1 MWGVSSLILHTNPD
15 ENPLIS
21 YGYSG
26 TNLFL
31 FLTILYVGH
40 MYLKQM
46 NRIQV
51 LLDTFI
57 TTICFSMVIWVFI
70 FEQNVEKANV
80 LQSDIIAMLS
90 LASDMLILAFL
101 SIWFFSMRE
110 KKASRFLNLTIVGVF
125 IFVITDLIYY
135 YQYFYLTYIPN
146 SILDGAYVWSFSFL
160 ALGAG
165 LKQYDHLDMQV
176 YVRREN
182 WTKRVKKELLYII
195 IPVVFFI
202 FHPDETHYLIMMLVS
217 IMLYY
222 VFSTYIKANIY
233 RDDLL
238 KQEKEHNL
246 DLELKINERTKEIVR
261 IMNTDVITGLYNRR
275 YLEEFL
281 HELCEAQKNNEQ
293 ILLLYIDQNKYR
305 SIKAMFGRQISEELL
320 KKVSDRILTVVEH
333 GGLLASYGDDVFVLV
348 LHGEITYD
356 NGMIIAT
363 NIIQNCSDV
372 YHIEGHD
379 IIVTM
384 NIGIAS
390 FPTDSKHSE
399 QLIKNADTAMMQA
412 RRIGFNHALRYDEKL
427 GDYIDHKNKIELQL
441 KKVKFDEEFQ
451 MYYQPQINCS
461 DGSLIGFEA
470 LIRWITKQGVFIP
483 PSDFIPITEETGLI
497 IPLGYWIM
505 DKTIAQLAEWKKSS
519 TKKIKVAINVSVK
532 QLNDR
537 EFLPRLESILKN
549 YEVSPSQVEIE
560 ITENIEMEE
569 NIEILETLRKIYALG
584 VSIAV
589 DDFGTGYS
597 SLNYLKKLPINRI
610 KIAKELVDNIE
621 KDSIDFSLINM
632 VISIGKSRGIKVIA
646 EGVETEEQWK
656 CLNDIECDEIQG
668 YYFAKPMPAKAIEE
682 QWLA

>member
-1 MWGVSSLILHTNPD
+1 MWGISTLILHTNPD

-31 FLTILYVGH
+31 FLSILYVGH

-46 NRIQV
+46 NKIQII
-51 LLDTFI
+51 LDTFMS
-57 TTICFSMVIWVFI
+57 TICFSLVIWVFV
-70 FEQNVEKANV
+70 FEQTAEKATI
-80 LQSDIIAMLS
+80 LQTDIVSMIS
-90 LASDMLILAFL
+90 LAIDVVIFAFL

-110 KKASRFLNLTIVGVF
+110 MKASRFLNLTIIGILVF
-125 IFVITDLIYY
+125 VVTDIIYY
-135 YQYFYLTYIPN
+135 YEYFFLTYIPN
-146 SILDGAYVWSFSFL
+146 SIIDGSYVWAFSFL

-165 LKQYDHLDMQV
+165 LKQYDSLDMQV
-176 YVRREN
+176 YVKREN

-195 IPVVFFI
+195 IPIVFVI
-202 FHPDETHYLIMMLVS
+202 FHPEETHYLIMLLAS
-217 IMLYY
+217 IMVYY
-222 VFSTYIKANIY
+222 VFSNYIKANIY
-233 RDDLL
+233 RDELF
-238 KQEKEHNL
+238 KQEQEHNL
-246 DLELKINERTKEIVR
+246 DLEIKIKERTKEIVR

-281 HELCEAQKNNEQ
+281 HEICEACKNKEHVV
-293 ILLLYIDQNKYR
+293 LLYIDQNKYK
-305 SIKAMFGRQISEELL
+305 SIKAMYGRQIAEELL
-320 KKVSDRILTVVEH
+320 KKVSNRILTVVD
-333 GGLLASYGDDVFVLV
+333 GDGLLASYGDDVFALV
-348 LHGEITYD
+348 LHGDISYEH
-356 NGMIIAT
+356 GLAIAK

-384 NIGIAS
+384 NIGIAC
-390 FPTDSKHSE
+390 FPRDSMHSE

-412 RRIGFNHALRYDEKL
+412 RRIGFNHALKYNEKH
-427 GDYIDHKNKIELQL
+427 GDYIDHKNIIELQL
-441 KKVKFDEEFQ
+441 NEELL
-451 MYYQPQINCS
+451 MYYQPQVSCQ

-470 LIRWITKQGVFIP
+470 LIRWITNKGVFIP

-505 DKTIAQLAEWKKSS
+505 EKTIAQLAEWNKK
-519 TKKIKVAINVSVK
+519 TIKKLRLAINVSVK

-537 EFLPRLESILKN
+537 EFVPRLQSILKY
-549 YEVSPSQVEIE
+549 YEVVPSQIEIE
-560 ITENIEMEE
+560 ITENVEMEA
-569 NIEILETLRKIYALG
+569 NVEILETLRKINGLG

-621 KDSIDFSLINM
+621 KDTFDFSLIHM
-632 VISIGKSRGIKVIA
+632 VIAIGKSRGIKVIA
-646 EGVETEEQWK
+646 EGVETKEQWM
-656 CLNDIECDEIQG
+656 CLNGIECDEIQG

-682 QWLA
+682 QWLHK